1 MSRSNRKGSDRM
13 RDEITKKYTNGEITV
28 VWKPDLCIHS
38 TLCWKGLGSVFQPKE
53 RPWVKMDG
61 ATSEQIMAQV
71 DKCPSGALSW
81 ERNAGTEV
89 ASEKDS
95 SAVIEVTSDGPL
107 IVSGRITL
115 KHADGREESKD
126 RKTALCRCGQSG
138 KKPFCDGTHTK
149 VGFKG

>member
-1 MSRSNRKGSDRM
+1 M

-38 TLCWKGLGSVFQPKE
+38 TLCWKGLGAVFQPKE
-53 RPWVKMDG
+53 RPWVRMDG

-81 ERNAGTEV
+81 QRNVSTEV
-89 ASEKDS
+89 MPEMDAST
-95 SAVIEVTSDGPL
+95 VIEVTSDGPL

-115 KHADGREESKD
+115 KHTDGREESKD
-126 RKTALCRCGQSG
+126 RKTALCRCGQSS